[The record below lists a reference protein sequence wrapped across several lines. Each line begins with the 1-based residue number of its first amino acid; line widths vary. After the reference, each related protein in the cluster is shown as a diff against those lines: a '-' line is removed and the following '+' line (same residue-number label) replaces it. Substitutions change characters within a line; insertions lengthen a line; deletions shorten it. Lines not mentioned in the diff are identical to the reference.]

1 MSCFQIL
8 CFFIFICVNVANVF
22 QTLKFCKDLGRFTGL
37 RAICVLGGDSM
48 EKQFALMHENP
59 VNLFRVIPNL
69 TNLFVTIRNSF
80 ALVSC

>member
-1 MSCFQIL
+1 M
-8 CFFIFICVNVANVF
+8 VAMFSSF

-59 VNLFRVIPNL
+59 VKLNYYFQLHYKIISLLKVFSIMSN
-69 TNLFVTIRNSF
+69 
-80 ALVSC
+80 